1 MRPAVLE
8 VTSGFGIGAVL
19 GALDLISCVTTDRVD
34 YGDRLTARISWP
46 PRIVVRKRSVVR
58 LTGVDGLVREFRL
71 TSVRRN
77 LAERYA
83 DIEGVSPLLDLG
95 DCGLLRYTVNGASTF
110 AVSFSGTRSQWLT
123 AVIIPSLLASG
134 LTWIDTTLG
143 PVESTSVVTRD
154 FVAVTPLDA
163 LRALEADELEL
174 TLTAPS
180 PGAKYRLGFV
190 VQRGA
195 SATGLVYAAGR
206 NVLDHDED
214 DRDERL
220 VTHVIPLG
228 AAPAGSTEPAT
239 IADHLWQVLSVASGW
254 VVVVDPSGGPLPMAF
269 DDLVNDAALVGPLN
283 TASPP
288 VARAITDTRASDG
301 AVLLADATGLQIGD
315 YVQVQAS
322 LAGAAIVEL
331 GRPSVAAQFGRV
343 ARPHLVS
350 DGRGEANRLLNPR
363 FGNGLTAWS
372 LVNSPAIPPAV
383 EIRRAELGLTI
394 SGQIAA
400 ARAAGT
406 STATP
411 LQLKGLTG
419 GTFVRQQDRIE
430 VAGSLLAV
438 TADVIPGT
446 DGALSLPVAPGLPGA
461 QPDNTPITLTRTTQ
475 RAVTLAGV
483 HPTMAPLLVFADV
496 NTDGLPTGAATY
508 AVSRTGQPNTSR
520 SGTAIA
526 YRSGAGRLGSGAT
539 GTGSV
544 IQAGGVVAVA
554 DGLNFDAALTA
565 RTNVLCWTDRVDTT
579 AGTPAFGPVAVVGAR
594 PYGDGSFA
602 GFALQIANTS
612 SLLTAHPALGTVG
625 SFVRLSAQALVGSV
639 YVEAMEDGVIRYR
652 DRAWLGV
659 VETVAAAGDR
669 TTVTC
674 RLWVPPGFDGVRS
687 TLGPPVTAYAV
698 TDGGETFTQFAL
710 AYTPAAATFPNADP
724 WTLSLT
730 REVRALLLSG
740 SHSAG
745 ATTINT
751 HSNPTLARRN
761 WQAGDTINF
770 RRDVTAT
777 AVVTEATAT
786 PQFDEAVDD
795 FGNPIY
801 DGDGNPVL
809 VYLGMSYAIT
819 LDLAASTLDDRFA
832 AGDVPSEVFYPE
844 GFNVGGLSPS
854 TLWIEFNAGS
864 LSGSTLSGFVQP
876 GLPTPTIPPGTY
888 ALSWQ
893 ITDSYT
899 VSGAA
904 AWGTNGRA
912 TVPITGTIPAGRS
925 YARGRI
931 LWSNW
936 TGVDNSSGRLRLFA
950 SASGGASAF
959 EVLGCDLFQ
968 SIGSTNQGGLV
979 GLWRIEANRATVP
992 FPGENMLVAQ
1002 TVAVDGS
1009 GNAAVTL
1016 VGANTN
1022 ALALNAAFTI
1032 TRPALLRPGIDVV
1045 TGSVVRLLSPPNNNS
1060 VPLPTTPGLR
1070 SSDVYVTP
1078 PIGQTRTVTALVQL
1092 ALGAGT
1098 YALGAMPCIGIH
1110 AADGTVLGFARV
1122 ADASVTVNNV
1132 AYVRLIAQATIT
1144 APQPVHLR
1152 VFGMPINAG
1161 SQWAIVLDA
1170 MLAITAAT
1178 DVPFVVGSHANRLW
1192 HAGVNRLRVDARD
1205 DRAVTLTV
1213 ADLRFTSGT
1222 VLPPVPVVGATVLA
1236 EDSNASQRI
1245 VELTVDHLAPLRST
1259 IVLDSLRPLLSR
1271 LSGAS
1276 GTSP

>member
-83 DIEGVSPLLDLG
+83 DIEGVSPVLDLG

-110 AVSFSGTRSQWLT
+110 AVSFSGTRSQWLSV
-123 AVIIPSLLASG
+123 VIIPSLLASG

-214 DRDERL
+214 DHDERL

-254 VVVVDPSGGPLPMAF
+254 VVVVDPGGGPLPMAF

-430 VAGSLLAV
+430 VAGLLLAV

-461 QPDNTPITLTRTTQ
+461 QPDNTPITLTR
-475 RAVTLAGV
+475 VTSRPLSLDGV
-483 HPTMAPLLVFADV
+483 HPLLAPVLVFADSG
-496 NTDGLPTGAATY
+496 TDGLPTGSERYTIRRTSQPTTTFRGNAAL
-508 AVSRTGQPNTSR
+508 
-520 SGTAIA
+520 A
-526 YRSGAGRLGSGAT
+526 YRAGAGLLGNGAA
-539 GTGSV
+539 GGGST
-544 IQAGGVVAVA
+544 IQAGGVVVTA
-554 DGLNFDAALTA
+554 DGLGLDPSLTQPTPVA
-565 RTNVLCWTDRVDTT
+565 CWQDRTDVD
-579 AGTPAFGPVAVVGAR
+579 GAFGPVTTATAF
-594 PYGDGSFA
+594 PNGDGTFG
-602 GFALQIANTS
+602 GFVLSVATTS

-625 SFVRLSAQALVGSV
+625 TFIRLTHQNVGSIF
-639 YVEAMEDGVIRYR
+639 VEAIDAGGVLRYR
-652 DRAWLGV
+652 DRAWLAVVDSVTAGGGV
-659 VETVAAAGDR
+659 
-669 TTVTC
+669 TTITC
-674 RLWVPPGFDGVRS
+674 RFWVPPGFDSVRS
-687 TLGPPVTAYAV
+687 LLGVPVVAYSVDYAG
-698 TDGGETFTQFAL
+698 TTYTQFAL
-710 AYTPAAATFPNADP
+710 QYLPGAATFSTGDA
-724 WTLSLT
+724 WTLELV
-730 REVRALLLSG
+730 REARPLLLNGAHAAS
-740 SHSAG
+740 

-751 HSNPTLARRN
+751 KANATIARRN
-761 WQAGDTINF
+761 WQTGDTINF
-770 RRDVTAT
+770 LRALSATLNIT
-777 AVVTEATAT
+777 AVGSVDPVMEYDPDLGDDVLIGYTHTCTYDPAT
-786 PQFDEAVDD
+786 
-795 FGNPIY
+795 
-801 DGDGNPVL
+801 
-809 VYLGMSYAIT
+809 
-819 LDLAASTLDDRFA
+819 STLDEVPTGDYPAGGLVVTGLGSWRLVSLSSGTATFSRA
-832 AGDVPSEVFYPE
+832 VGDV
-844 GFNVGGLSPS
+844 GFTDPL
-854 TLWIEFNAGS
+854 L
-864 LSGSTLSGFVQP
+864 VQ
-876 GLPTPTIPPGTY
+876 LYTIG
-888 ALSWQ
+888 WDV
-893 ITDSYT
+893 TDSYT

-904 AWGTNGRA
+904 VWGSNGRA
-912 TVPITGTIPAGRS
+912 TVPIAGTLPAGRS
-925 YARGRI
+925 YERGRVC
-931 LWSNW
+931 WANW

-950 SASGGASAF
+950 SAGGGASAF

-968 SIGSTNQGGLV
+968 SIGSPAQGGLV

-1060 VPLPTTPGLR
+1060 VPLPTTPGFR

-1078 PIGQTRTVTALVQL
+1078 PVGQTRTVTALVQL

-1098 YALGAMPCIGIH
+1098 YALGTMPCIGIH

-1192 HAGVNRLRVDARD
+1192 HAGVNRLRVDALD
-1205 DRAVTLTV
+1205 DQDVTLTV
-1213 ADLRFTSGT
+1213 ADLRFTTGT
-1222 VLPPVPVVGATVLA
+1222 VLPPVPVVGAILLA
-1236 EDSNASQRI
+1236 EDSNTSLRI
-1245 VELTVDHLAPLRST
+1245 VELSVDHLAPLLSK
-1259 IVLDSLRPLLSR
+1259 IVLDSLRPLVSR
-1271 LSGAS
+1271 LIGAS
-1276 GTSP
+1276 GTSL